1 MVRVRKTPTDILD
14 DVYSLAYWMT
24 GSEHAS
30 EDLVSMTYS
39 RAGDETAET
48 ELLKLFR
55 KSYVDRYGQHAEL
68 HLCENGNGKHE
79 SEFDTMRKRAADVR
93 LSVLLS
99 EICGLRHKQISDIM
113 EKPVETVRSWLFWG
127 RKSLVMDRL
136 LKASA

>member
-1 MVRVRKTPTDILD
+1 MVRVRKTPIDILD
-14 DVYSLAYWMT
+14 NVYSLAYWMT
-24 GSEHAS
+24 GSERAS
-30 EDLVSMTYS
+30 EDLVTNTYN
-39 RAGDETAET
+39 RAESDTGET

-68 HLCENGNGKHE
+68 HLCGNGKHE
-79 SEFDTMRKRAADVR
+79 SEFVAMRKRAADVR

-99 EICGLRHKQISDIM
+99 EICGLRHKQISDII

-127 RKSLVMDRL
+127 RKSLLMDGL